1 MTGASA
7 ENENGIQHPDGEE
20 RSPIGGEERSP
31 IDDRA
36 STTAQGHRASTGPRT
51 PSASERVRDANF
63 PVAMRG
69 YDRRVVDEYVAEL
82 TELVDDLEG
91 RQLREK
97 VVQRALDEVGEQTAG
112 ILQQAH
118 ETADELSAR
127 SRAQAEGRLQRAERE
142 AELAKTE
149 ADRYAEQVA
158 LEIRRLWEE
167 RNQLIEDVRRLAD
180 EVLATADEAA
190 ERLKIPEAVAAAL
203 PATAETA
210 PGDAQTVPLPPT
222 PLRSVESPQPAPVA
236 GEDVATRVRCAA
248 RSPIGLRYLPRAG
261 SLPRAFRPDDALL
274 FVALREVPKVLEKR
288 RPIGPGARLP
298 ALCPTP
304 SVLSTPRCGCRER
317 RGTRKP
323 STRRITH
330 TAMMIPIV
338 MADHYPGLAAP
349 KTGVRGA
356 A

>member
-20 RSPIGGEERSP
+20 RSPI
-31 IDDRA
+31 DD
-36 STTAQGHRASTGPRT
+36 RASTGPRT

-82 TELVDDLEG
+82 TELVDELEG

-149 ADRYAEQVA
+149 ADQYAEQVA
-158 LEIRRLWEE
+158 VEIRRLWEE

-210 PGDAQTVPLPPT
+210 PGDAQTVPLPPLHSKRRIT
-222 PLRSVESPQPAPVA
+222 PARTVA
-236 GEDVATRVRCAA
+236 AQSREE
-248 RSPIGLRYLPRAG
+248 RSPIADRA
-261 SLPRAFRPDDALL
+261 
-274 FVALREVPKVLEKR
+274 
-288 RPIGPGARLP
+288 
-298 ALCPTP
+298 
-304 SVLSTPRCGCRER
+304 ST
-317 RGTRKP
+317 
-323 STRRITH
+323 
-330 TAMMIPIV
+330 
-338 MADHYPGLAAP
+338 DHA
-349 KTGVRGA
+349 
-356 A
+356 